1 MCPSFEQFIRSQWKQ
16 KKLLDEIAKS
26 RYSDQPE
33 IKPEI
38 SEINKH
44 PLWYITGLVPFRCSY
59 CSKVLSSERNLEQH
73 LRRYHTEERPFK
85 CELCNKAYASNSSLY
100 NHMRIHSGEKAFE
113 CSFCTRRFADSSS
126 VKKHINSYH
135 MKETLY
141 QCKWC
146 NKRFAAPYTFVEHVT
161 IHTGKKPFSCRKC
174 KLRFRTKNIR
184 EQHMVQCKINPS
196 KVRLS
201 IC

>member
-1 MCPSFEQFIRSQWKQ
+1 
-16 KKLLDEIAKS
+16 
-26 RYSDQPE
+26 
-33 IKPEI
+33 
-38 SEINKH
+38 
-44 PLWYITGLVPFRCSY
+44 
-59 CSKVLSSERNLEQH
+59 
-73 LRRYHTEERPFK
+73 
-85 CELCNKAYASNSSLY
+85 
-100 NHMRIHSGEKAFE
+100 MRIHSGEKAFE

-184 EQHMVQCKINPS
+184 E
-196 KVRLS
+196 
-201 IC
+201 